1 MNKVI
6 KNNEKYIEKLYDD
19 AVAEESQLKATYLF
33 SKVQ

>member
-19 AVAEESQLKATYLF
+19 AVAEEKKGQLIYF
-33 SKVQ
+33 QKVQW